1 MKNIISYK
9 DFEGLQ
15 TLKAVKDVDSKS
27 RTITGYFAAFNNIDL
42 GNDLIEPGAFA
53 KTIAERGPQ
62 GSNKIF
68 FLNQH
73 DSWQIL
79 GKPSVLKEDNYG
91 LYHESKVADTTLGND
106 VLKLFKEGI
115 MDSFS
120 IGYRTITEN
129 RVNDVNHLKEL
140 HLYEGSAVTFP
151 MNENAIATGIK
162 GLDTERINRK
172 IKQLEK
178 FCSETDASD
187 EIVELLLLN
196 IKQLNQILI
205 DLTNTTPPASTTGPG
220 KQKDDLAGKIIREVN
235 TMNITETIK
244 NFTKELNF

>member
-15 TLKAVKDVDSKS
+15 SLKAVKDVDSKS

-79 GKPSVLKEDNYG
+79 GKPSILKEDNYG

-106 VLKLFKEGI
+106 TLKLFKEGI

-129 RVNDVNHLKEL
+129 RINDVNHLKEL

-151 MNENAIATGIK
+151 MNEAAIVTGVK
-162 GLDTERINRK
+162 SVDPERIARK

-178 FCSETDASD
+178 FCNETDASD
-187 EIVELLLLN
+187 ETIELLLLN
-196 IKQLNQILI
+196 IKQLQQVIV
-205 DLTNTTPPASTTGPG
+205 DLTTTTPPASTTGPG
-220 KQKDDLAGKIIREVN
+220 TQKEDETAAAEELIKEVN
-235 TMNITETIK
+235 RMRVIN
-244 NFTKELNF
+244 ELNVKLF